1 MQNPD
6 LSSLPDLT
14 DAEIQ
19 KLLSAAWERIK
30 KLLEG
35 VDLANEY
42 YGEGGYDRE
51 TWNQICDAC
60 CLITHRQLSSLR

>member
-14 DAEIQ
+14 DAQIQ
-19 KLLSAAWERIK
+19 

-60 CLITHRQLSSLR
+60 CLITHRQLSSLC